1 MVQIKKKSFKKS
13 RKSQRGGTAN
23 ACVLDYA
30 SSTPQYGGVGLTN
43 IHNNNPEASIDLD
56 NKFKGYGGPV
66 PLGSGIVGGSRKSN
80 KKNSHKGSHKGGSSC
95 GTEGVGTGSPKKDT
109 FKQYL
114 TNLDSK
120 LSSVTGGSPNSK
132 TNPSPEPS
140 PEPSPNSKPHSNNNK
155 TNGGGY
161 SSDPSEII
169 GGLSAM
175 RGYPDNSPP
184 AIIGGQL
191 VFGSPDQPV
200 CGNGAVSGGSRRL
213 RKSRH
218 SSKKNKHN
226 KSKKSKKSKK
236 SMKNKKNKKHQR
248 GGSNDFRTLNSSNPA
263 EYASAFGGEPGYFK
277 YPDDMTERSFEA
289 QQPNWGAK
297 GI

>member
-43 IHNNNPEASIDLD
+43 IHNNPEASIDLD

-80 KKNSHKGSHKGGSSC
+80 KKNSHKGGSSC
-95 GTEGVGTGSPKKDT
+95 GNEGVGTGSPKKDT
-109 FKQYL
+109 FKEYL

-132 TNPSPEPS
+132 TNPL
-140 PEPSPNSKPHSNNNK
+140 PEPSPNSKPHSKNNK
-155 TNGGGY
+155 TTTTGGGY

-169 GGLSAM
+169 GGSPAI
-175 RGYPDNSPP
+175 RGYDYNSPP
-184 AIIGGQL
+184 AIIGGKL

-218 SSKKNKHN
+218 SSKKNKH
-226 KSKKSKKSKK
+226 KKSKTSKKNKK
-236 SMKNKKNKKHQR
+236 SMKNKKHQR
-248 GGSNDFRTLNSSNPA
+248 GGGSSEFRTVNSSKPA

-277 YPDDMTERSFEA
+277 YPDDMSERSFEA
-289 QQPNWGAK
+289 RQPNWDSK